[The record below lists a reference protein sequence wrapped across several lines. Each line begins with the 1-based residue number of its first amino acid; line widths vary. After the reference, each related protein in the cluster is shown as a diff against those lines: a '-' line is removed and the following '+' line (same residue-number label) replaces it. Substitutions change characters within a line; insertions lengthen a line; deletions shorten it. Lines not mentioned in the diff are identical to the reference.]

1 MGYYHRNANL
11 IGAGVINSGQGVY
24 DLPYEIL
31 IQSENPITEGLVF
44 HLDAG
49 NPLSYSGSGT
59 TWTDMIS
66 GNNNATIVDATYSS
80 DDSGVIRYD
89 GTNDWVV
96 YPAAAHS
103 LGEDFS
109 VEVWAKW
116 DESQY
121 GSNNPWTGC
130 LWSANANGDWGN
142 SGHGI
147 LLGYGQMRFKKSDG
161 SEENFSWTVPTTQVW
176 HQFVFVKESG
186 QGKVYVDKDYVNGSS
201 DFITSINSSSGAYG
215 IGVADY
221 LNGTYPYTGDTNV
234 RGEWDGD
241 ISIVRI
247 YNKVLSSSEIKQNYN
262 AHKGRFGL

>member
-1 MGYYHRNANL
+1 MATEYNPKIVTDNL
-11 IGAGVINSGQGVY
+11 V
-24 DLPYEIL
+24 LC
-31 IQSENPITEGLVF
+31 
-44 HLDAG
+44 LDAG
-49 NPLSYSGSGT
+49 NTKSYPGSGT

-80 DDSGVIRYD
+80 DDGGVIRYD

-121 GSNNPWTGC
+121 GSNNPWPWTGC
-130 LWSANANGDWGN
+130 LWSANANDDWGN

-147 LLGYGQMRFKKSDG
+147 LLGYGQIRYKNANN
-161 SEENFSWTVPTTQVW
+161 SEQNFSWTVPTTQVW
-176 HQFVFVKESG
+176 HQIVFTKDSTDG
-186 QGKVYVDKDYVNGSS
+186 IVYVDKSNENNSN
-201 DFITSINSSSGAYG
+201 DFKSSINSSSGAYG

-221 LNGTYPYTGDTNV
+221 LNGTYPYTGDTSV
-234 RGEWDGD
+234 RGGWDGD

-247 YNKVLSSSEIKQNYN
+247 YNKVLSSSEIEQNYN
-262 AHKGRFGL
+262 ANKGRFGL

>member
-1 MGYYHRNANL
+1 MMGLRSINNL
-11 IGAGVINSGQGVY
+11 KSPFEDIFSNTGSLNGPTYVK
-24 DLPYEIL
+24 D
-31 IQSENPITEGLVF
+31 GLLF
-44 HLDAG
+44 YLDAG
-49 NPLSYSGSGT
+49 DSDSYPGSGT

-80 DDSGVIRYD
+80 DDGGVIRYD

-103 LGEDFS
+103 LGEYFS

-121 GSNNPWTGC
+121 SPNNPFASGC

-147 LLGYGQMRFKKSDG
+147 LLGYGQIRYKNASNTEITDFT
-161 SEENFSWTVPTTQVW
+161 WTVPTTQVW
-176 HQFVFVKESG
+176 HQIVFTKDSTDG
-186 QGKVYVDKDYVNGSS
+186 IVYVDKSNENSS
-201 DFITSINSSSGAYG
+201 NDFKSSINSSSGAYG
-215 IGVADY
+215 IGVADN
-221 LNGTYPYTGDTNV
+221 LNGTYPYTGDTDV

-247 YNKVLSSSEIKQNYN
+247 YNKVLSSSEIEQNYN
-262 AHKGRFGL
+262 ANKERFGL